1 MIPVSKKILA
11 VLTVQERKKCFTLA
25 ICQLFASLLDI
36 AALVLLVAVI
46 DIYTHKTTTLKWAAW
61 IPGNDHEGS
70 LLPAGLLLLFFS
82 FKNYLAYRLSDLQY
96 HFVYEVAAGLSRK
109 NMLVYLNGRFSEMNA
124 IDSAVWIKKI
134 SQRPV
139 EFAHYLLA
147 GLQQAFSE
155 TCLLLLAVLAMLFY
169 NALLFLWLLVLF
181 LPALLFLARYTK
193 RKISH
198 AREGVKSSGD
208 ISLQYLKETL
218 EGYVESNLYGK
229 NIFFT
234 ERYQQQQQKLNR
246 QLANLQS
253 VQLAPPRLM
262 ELLAI
267 TGLFLLLLLQMHT
280 SDKKWIDL
288 TSLTAF
294 TGFAYKCIPGIVKL
308 FNISAQVKTYA
319 FTLAELPQETTQ
331 NNIVNPEAP
340 TGPIH
345 EIQVKDLHFSFG
357 DKRIFTGIDLKFRA
371 GEITGISAMSGRGKT
386 TLINLLLGF
395 LEPDAGSILFNSQP
409 VSQSERQQY
418 WPFIAYIKQQHFVL
432 HDTLLVNI
440 ILNDEPYDKLKFQ
453 EAITLSGLSGF
464 IKEHP
469 EGFLYQIQEQGRN
482 ISGGQ
487 RQRMALARALYK
499 DAPLLIA
506 DEPFT
511 ELDREST
518 VQLIKTCK
526 QLADKGKMILLI
538 THDSYALSQC
548 NRVISLDE

>member
-1 MIPVSKKILA
+1 MPEKRIPILNHQQIQQKLDRIAYQILEDNFNERELIIAGILPRGNFLAARLKKILD
-11 VLTVQERKKCFTLA
+11 T
-25 ICQLFASLLDI
+25 I
-36 AALVLLVAVI
+36 A
-46 DIYTHKTTTLKWAAW
+46 
-61 IPGNDHEGS
+61 P
-70 LLPAGLLLLFFS
+70 F
-82 FKNYLAYRLSDLQY
+82 
-96 HFVYEVAAGLSRK
+96 
-109 NMLVYLNGRFSEMNA
+109 
-124 IDSAVWIKKI
+124 
-134 SQRPV
+134 
-139 EFAHYLLA
+139 
-147 GLQQAFSE
+147 
-155 TCLLLLAVLAMLFY
+155 
-169 NALLFLWLLVLF
+169 
-181 LPALLFLARYTK
+181 
-193 RKISH
+193 
-198 AREGVKSSGD
+198 
-208 ISLQYLKETL
+208 
-218 EGYVESNLYGK
+218 
-229 NIFFT
+229 
-234 ERYQQQQQKLNR
+234 
-246 QLANLQS
+246 
-253 VQLAPPRLM
+253 
-262 ELLAI
+262 
-267 TGLFLLLLLQMHT
+267 
-280 SDKKWIDL
+280 
-288 TSLTAF
+288 
-294 TGFAYKCIPGIVKL
+294 
-308 FNISAQVKTYA
+308 
-319 FTLAELPQETTQ
+319 
-331 NNIVNPEAP
+331 
-340 TGPIH
+340 
-345 EIQVKDLHFSFG
+345 
-357 DKRIFTGIDLKFRA
+357 
-371 GEITGISAMSGRGKT
+371 KT

-469 EGFLYQIQEQGRN
+469 EGFSYPIQEQGRN